1 MKALKIILFI
11 VGGLLALWGV
21 LGLFAKK
28 DYRIERSTEI
38 NAPREV
44 VHEQLS
50 FFRNLKNWS
59 PWHVYDPDMKTSIEG
74 TDGTPGVKYL
84 WSGNDKVGTGYQ
96 LMKSITPNRI
106 DIDVD
111 WGWGVSPA
119 FFSLV
124 ETPSKRTKVTWAMD
138 MHVAF
143 PWNAFA
149 MLTDVN
155 AFVGKDF
162 ENGLINL
169 KRVCEQIA
177 HPKYRGYEV
186 AKVDFP
192 LTHYA
197 GVREE
202 VAFQDIPAF
211 FEKNYPKAIEYAAK
225 SGAQMSGPASGF
237 FWTFD
242 TIAMK
247 TDMAA
252 VIPLNKQL
260 KPKPA
265 DSISVFA
272 IGGKKAL
279 VIEYFGDYAKT
290 AEAHYAIDDYMA
302 EKKLQSIPPAIE
314 EYVTDPGEEPDTAK
328 WLTKVIYF
336 VEPKA
341 DSTATKKEMGNKK

>member
-1 MKALKIILFI
+1 MKA
-11 VGGLLALWGV
+11 
-21 LGLFAKK
+21 
-28 DYRIERSTEI
+28 
-38 NAPREV
+38 
-44 VHEQLS
+44 
-50 FFRNLKNWS
+50 
-59 PWHVYDPDMKTSIEG
+59 
-74 TDGTPGVKYL
+74 
-84 WSGNDKVGTGYQ
+84 
-96 LMKSITPNRI
+96 ITPNRI

-119 FFSLV
+119 YFIV
-124 ETPSKRTKVTWAMD
+124 EDMPGKKTKITWAMD

-155 AFVGKDF
+155 AFVGEDF

-186 AKVDFP
+186 AEVDFP
-192 LTHYA
+192 LTNYL
-197 GVREE
+197 GLRQE

-211 FEKNYPKAIEYAAK
+211 FAETYPKAMEYAAET
-225 SGAQMSGPASGF
+225 GAAMSGPPSGF

-242 TIAMK
+242 TTAMK

-252 VIPLNKQL
+252 VIPLDKEL
-260 KPKPA
+260 KLKPA
-265 DSISVFA
+265 DSLQVFA
-272 IGGKKAL
+272 IGGKKAV
-279 VIEYFGDYAKT
+279 VIEYFGDYSLT
-290 AEAHYAIDDYMA
+290 AEAHYAIDDYMV

-314 EYVTDPGEEPDTAK
+314 EYVTDPAEEPDTTK
-328 WLTKVIYF
+328 WLTKIIYF

-341 DSTATKKEMGNKK
+341 DSTAVLKKK